1 MEHGHQ
7 EALRQVVQVL
17 SQSQDI
23 VALTPSAGIQPSP
36 FHSGAEAAD

>member
-7 EALRQVVQVL
+7 EALRQVIEVL
-17 SQSQDI
+17 PQCQDI
-23 VALTPSAGIQPSP
+23 VALTPSTGVQPSP